1 MGNHKMYYAVYDN
14 EDNLLMVGNAI
25 ECINYTGMK
34 INSFYAHVMRL
45 ERGEIKK
52 GNKYRVFR
60 FPIDDEL

>member
-1 MGNHKMYYAVYDN
+1 MGNHKTYYAVYDN

-34 INSFYAHVMRL
+34 RNSFYAHVMRL
-45 ERGEIKK
+45 ERGKIKK

-60 FPIDDEL
+60 FPIEDEV